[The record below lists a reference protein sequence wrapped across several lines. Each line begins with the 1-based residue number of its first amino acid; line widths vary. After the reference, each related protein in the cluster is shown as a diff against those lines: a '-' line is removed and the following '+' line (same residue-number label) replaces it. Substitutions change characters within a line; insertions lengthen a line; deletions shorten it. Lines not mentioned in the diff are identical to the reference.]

1 MNKGLKSLTI
11 CTALTSFFL
20 VVGCEVQQEET
31 TKGSSFSTE
40 DIIELGTPAGYED
53 KHPVLWPDDR
63 EFDPRDINGIW
74 TRASAAGGLAGA
86 HTCIEGWTH
95 GGPCGDRGFS
105 QNWPQFTEEGL
116 AAFESNRPSYGQP
129 LGSARAAAATH
140 EHIGRRRAVEGGKSN
155 DPQKACNPIG
165 IVRAILYPAEFEF
178 IVLEDRILQ
187 HFSQFNDW
195 RTIWMDGRKLPSYD
209 DLNQLLWF
217 GYSTGR
223 WEGDTLVVETVGQD
237 DRIWLDHFGY
247 PISDEAHLEERWTR
261 TKHAVIELDMVLT
274 DPRYYEEAWVGQTKK
289 WLWRPQDYFTNST
302 WGGMYYDDCAP
313 ADEVDVFQ
321 SLIVDPAADYD
332 SDSPK

>member
-1 MNKGLKSLTI
+1 MNRSLKLLATSIATSSLI
-11 CTALTSFFL
+11 LLSACAK
-20 VVGCEVQQEET
+20 QQSTENVNQN
-31 TKGSSFSTE
+31 SSSE
-40 DIIELGTPAGYED
+40 DIISLGIPSGFED

-63 EFDPRDINGIW
+63 DFNPRDFNGIW
-74 TRASAAGGLAGA
+74 TRGSAGGGLAGE
-86 HTCIEGWTH
+86 HTCIEAWTH

-105 QNWPQFTEEGL
+105 KDWPKFTPEGQ
-116 AAFESNRPSYGQP
+116 AAFDANKPSYGHP
-129 LGSARAAAATH
+129 LGSEKAAAATD

-155 DPQKACNPIG
+155 DPQKACNPVG
-165 IVRAILYPAEFEF
+165 IVRSILYPAEFEF
-178 IVLEDRILQ
+178 VVLEDRILQ
-187 HFSQFNDW
+187 HFSQTNDW
-195 RTIWMDGRKLPSYD
+195 RTIWMDGRKLPAYD

-223 WEGDTLVVETVGQD
+223 WEGNTLVVETIGQD

-261 TKHAVIELDMVLT
+261 TKHSVIELEMVLK
-274 DPRYYEEAWVGQTKK
+274 DPRYYAETWVGQKKK

-321 SLIVDPAADYD
+321 SLIVDPAANYD
-332 SDSPK
+332 SESPK